1 MAAEPWLEVAFEGKG
16 QQNESCRLLL
26 FREKP
31 RLQNLSTGEL
41 LDLEVGSELHEARSC
56 LVMRSQ
62 GEEDPAD
69 VKEIFLKDIFEMSLG
84 VDDSGETVLL
94 AKGQTAMKYE
104 TLKSSRDTVA
114 LKLHLRTDRQ
124 MSWHTECYLFHVPQ
138 CSQPVSSVRFLLRWM
153 VDALGGSKHSNEI
166 GSRASSWRNLTAR
179 YLAETRVAD
188 AAAESELHLTTSSWS
203 SLMSASRNEASSRI
217 QGGNEEQSEYHC
229 SPFCLYCRCW

>member
-69 VKEIFLKDIFEMSLG
+69 VKEIF
-84 VDDSGETVLL
+84 
-94 AKGQTAMKYE
+94 
-104 TLKSSRDTVA
+104 
-114 LKLHLRTDRQ
+114 
-124 MSWHTECYLFHVPQ
+124 
-138 CSQPVSSVRFLLRWM
+138 
-153 VDALGGSKHSNEI
+153 
-166 GSRASSWRNLTAR
+166 
-179 YLAETRVAD
+179 
-188 AAAESELHLTTSSWS
+188 
-203 SLMSASRNEASSRI
+203 
-217 QGGNEEQSEYHC
+217 
-229 SPFCLYCRCW
+229 